1 MCQMVFTS
9 DQAFFDKIGEK
20 ETKKY
25 FDECYKFICNYK
37 NLGEKNIISAVVHLD
52 EGAPHLH
59 LMFVPVVHTKDKD
72 GKEIE
77 KICAR
82 DFWKGRDSYRK
93 LQDAYFNHVKSKGF
107 DLERGMFVEDTGRKH
122 YSVEEYKKI
131 TNYENTKKI
140 LKEMKLELPE
150 VPDINDISKFS
161 IKRDEKILE
170 KIIKPQNDL
179 IKELYKDNLAL
190 NKELSKQ
197 AKVVDEAVK
206 YQKERDKIIADNKE
220 LHNTVQELKH
230 EYQNKN
236 YPSGFMQL
244 DKMNNEF
251 VLNCYSF
258 GDDHFAVRKMKE
270 TTIDSIN
277 LMKNKK
283 LLYLNGNYYIT
294 DFNNLTSKEFIV
306 YDILNNSNI
315 MINRNEAEQIP
326 KASYANTGISKSA
339 NNVSVMVQGYTSMRL
354 ATYNNVNDS
363 GIGCAAIV
371 GTNICM
377 YWANFRGKA
386 SLAPTMMST
395 YTDLY
400 KKMNIRSSTSGG
412 TTCTEAYNGLKSYV
426 NGKGYAIPYSGTAS

>member
-1 MCQMVFTS
+1 MSYAIVRNEKLTRAEINGKGTHNDRKAKNHTNKDIDSTRTHLNYYIKKNELTYTKEFDKYLKENNLQCHLRSNSIIMCQMVFTS

-20 ETKKY
+20 ETKRY

-37 NLGEKNIISAVVHLD
+37 NLGKKNIISAVVHLD

-179 IKELYKDNLAL
+179 INELYKDNLAL

-220 LHNTVQELKH
+220 LHNTVKEIKY

-236 YPSGFMQL
+236 DTL
-244 DKMNNEF
+244 DLKYDNRKRELEKEYQEKSYNLE
-251 VLNCYSF
+251 YEYKYK
-258 GDDHFAVRKMKE
+258 VRKLEKENSKLHKIIDKFYETIDKFIHWICVKFDIAEEDNLIRDFQKE
-270 TTIDSIN
+270 TNTFLDPEKQI
-277 LMKNKK
+277 KHEE
-283 LLYLNGNYYIT
+283 
-294 DFNNLTSKEFIV
+294 KEK
-306 YDILNNSNI
+306 
-315 MINRNEAEQIP
+315 E
-326 KASYANTGISKSA
+326 
-339 NNVSVMVQGYTSMRL
+339 
-354 ATYNNVNDS
+354 
-363 GIGCAAIV
+363 
-371 GTNICM
+371 
-377 YWANFRGKA
+377 W
-386 SLAPTMMST
+386 
-395 YTDLY
+395 DLE
-400 KKMNIRSSTSGG
+400 R
-412 TTCTEAYNGLKSYV
+412 
-426 NGKGYAIPYSGTAS
+426 